1 MANRIESLDEGTR
14 KATWKEALDSTASIH
29 RCESGWKLAGTL
41 LLRHFRRFIK
51 IGPAETLDALPTA
64 DQTANSL
71 SYGRIFSNGNIYILE
86 IYVAW

>member
-64 DQTANSL
+64 DQTANS
-71 SYGRIFSNGNIYILE
+71 YGRIFSNGNIYILE